1 MREGRRGG
9 RERRVREG
17 IEEAKKEERE
27 RKGKRNEEGIRN
39 YVRKARKERME
50 V

>member
-1 MREGRRGG
+1 M
-9 RERRVREG
+9 RVREG
-17 IEEAKKEERE
+17 IEEMKKEERD

-39 YVRKARKERME
+39 YLRKARKERMK